1 MNHIPS
7 LQNAAANLQ
16 KLAAQ
21 RQLYASAKSVFGW
34 QFLAAGPL
42 AFATGVTAIIKPEL
56 KEFVASWGLIVVLA
70 DLFWLTPWQKRMREN
85 AAKIQEQFDCEVLSL
100 PWNSLKAGSEPDQE
114 LIKEQ
119 ADAYESERA
128 KMPPLENWYPSNIG
142 NLPLHL
148 GRIICQRSNCWW
160 DSKQRRHYA
169 AWILC
174 IAVALFLIIFVFALN
189 GGLTVGDFIL
199 QVVAPMAP
207 VLLFG
212 LRQYCEQRD
221 AASRLDKLKAHAEAL
236 WKKSLSNSSDTDTE
250 SRNLQDEIFE
260 NRKKGP
266 PVLDFLFKRL
276 RDRYEVQMNYSS
288 AHYVREAEEFLA
300 RP

>member
-1 MNHIPS
+1 MNEIPS

-21 RQLYASAKSVFGW
+21 RQLYAVAKTVFGW
-34 QFLAAGPL
+34 QFLVAGPI
-42 AFATGVTAIIKPEL
+42 AFAMGLTAIIKPDL
-56 KEFVASWGLIVVLA
+56 KEFVASWGLIVVVA
-70 DLFWLTPWQKRMREN
+70 DLFWLTPWQKRLREN
-85 AAKIQEQFDCEVLSL
+85 AAKIQEQFDCKVLSL
-100 PWNSLKAGSEPDQE
+100 PWNSLKAGAEPDQE

-119 ADAYESERA
+119 ADAYEPLRP

-142 NLPLHL
+142 LLPLRL
-148 GRIICQRSNCWW
+148 GRLICQRSNCWW

-169 AWILC
+169 AWILS
-174 IAVALFLIIFVFALN
+174 IAVGLFLTIFLLALK

-221 AASRLDKLKAHAEAL
+221 AASRLDKLKGHAEAS
-236 WKKSLSNSSDTDTE
+236 WKMALGGGSDTDTE

-260 NRKKGP
+260 SRKKGP

-276 RDRYEVQMNYSS
+276 RNHYEAQMNHSS
-288 AHYVREAEEFLA
+288 EQYVKEAQESLA